1 MDYVPGTGRNGS
13 RIMAIKTSY
22 DVKIDQSLL
31 AAHLRDYT
39 ATMGKQMYAV
49 ITNQAALFCLDMV
62 KYSAPFSGSP
72 GTGGTT
78 AAKLKAAEQIKSQIN
93 AVFKPLEK
101 ANPKQVASL
110 GSPFVFA
117 EWITFF
123 KNEKNDM
130 YLLNNRRRFKWQIFG
145 NKFAGSAGGNRIIDS
160 MDDLKKTHE
169 AIRYNRFGPIKR
181 SVKKRGMQFIVKRPS
196 MIKDLIQQKTKN
208 IGIQK
213 SAYYFSAKNVGDITV
228 KFPTWVQQVQGQ
240 LSAIAVPDWNPLKP
254 SVTVGNQIGRVVDSR
269 YQYVLN
275 SRAAAMR
282 KQMKSYLNS
291 KKITLADAVKSGKIY
306 GTAPLFSE

>member
-1 MDYVPGTGRNGS
+1 
-13 RIMAIKTSY
+13 MAIKTSY

-31 AAHLRDYT
+31 AAHLRDYA
-39 ATMGKQMYAV
+39 ATMGEQMYAV

-72 GTGGTT
+72 GTGAST
-78 AAKLKAAEQIKSQIN
+78 AAKIKAAEHVRSQIN
-93 AVFKPLEK
+93 SVFKPLEK
-101 ANPKQVASL
+101 ANPRQVASL
-110 GSPFVFA
+110 GSPYVFA

-145 NKFAGSAGGNRIIDS
+145 NKFAGSAGGNRIIDT

-181 SVKKRGMQFIVKRPS
+181 SVRKKGMQFIVKRKS
-196 MIKDLIQQKTKN
+196 MINEYIKQKTKN
-208 IGIQK
+208 VGIQK
-213 SAYYFSAKNVGDITV
+213 SAYYFSAKNIGDITV
-228 KFPTWVQQVQGQ
+228 KFPAWVNQVQGQ
-240 LSAIAVPDWNPLKP
+240 LYAIAHPDWNPLKP

-275 SRAAAMR
+275 SRAASMR
-282 KQMKSYLNS
+282 KRMKSYLNS
-291 KKITLADAVKSGKIY
+291 KKITLADAIKSGKIY

>member
-1 MDYVPGTGRNGS
+1 MGYVPGTGRNGS
-13 RIMAIKTSY
+13 RVMAIKTSY

-72 GTGGTT
+72 GTGATT
-78 AAKLKAAEQIKSQIN
+78 AAKMKAAEHIKSQIN
-93 AVFKPLEK
+93 AVFKPLER
-101 ANPKQVASL
+101 ANPRQIASL
-110 GSPFVFA
+110 GSPYVYA
-117 EWITFF
+117 MWITFF

-130 YLLNNRRRFKWQIFG
+130 YLMDQRRHFKWIVFG
-145 NKFAGSAGGNRIIDS
+145 NKFAGSVGGNRIIDT

-181 SVKKRGMQFIVKRPS
+181 SVNKRGMQFIVKRKS
-196 MIKDLIQQKTKN
+196 MITEYIRQKTKN

-213 SAYYFSAKNVGDITV
+213 SAYYFSAKNIGDVTV
-228 KFPTWVQQVQGQ
+228 AFPVWVNQVEGQ
-240 LSAIAVPDWNPLKP
+240 LYAIAKPDWNPLKP